1 MTKVTNNTYA
11 TIKTLEKNDVLKVLG
26 KQNINK
32 CN

>member
-26 KQNINK
+26 KQK
-32 CN
+32 YS